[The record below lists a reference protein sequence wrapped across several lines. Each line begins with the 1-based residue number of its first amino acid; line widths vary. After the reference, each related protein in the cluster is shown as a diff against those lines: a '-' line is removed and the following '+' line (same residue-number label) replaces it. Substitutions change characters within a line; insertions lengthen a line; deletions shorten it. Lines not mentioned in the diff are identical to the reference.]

1 MFGVPESRYARYIGR
16 VGTLAVALGIGA
28 AVATGYGAGH
38 AWADDDAGSG
48 SDTSS
53 AADSGASSTPGGPDT
68 PGTPN
73 TGSGAS
79 TPEPA
84 ADAAKNTARMR
95 VGSSGGLIGPQNDG
109 GSGRPTFHRKH
120 GSRSTANFGGG
131 VVVSATGKVRD
142 ASLGQ
147 ASVAGKRDNN
157 AAKNEAGN
165 DSAEEKEQQTPTENA
180 AGTPVATDAA
190 GAEKGLEGNAEAPP
204 PAEVQ
209 TASTP
214 NGSAGPSD
222 EPTTE
227 TANEAPKQQS
237 TSEKPAQLSTTEK
250 PIQQPAA
257 GKSAPQSA
265 FEKSAA
271 VGDNHAVTEDDPAV
285 TSPAFARPLGAPQQS
300 TAAVSSSGS
309 TVVVPSP
316 IPAFQPTNPVI
327 NLVNLVA
334 DVARSVFSPLIG
346 PGPDAPAQP
355 PTLWALLAY
364 VRREIGRLFFNTT
377 PTAVADVVTTSENT
391 PIAID
396 VLGNDIDDDPLR
408 VVGVTQPTG
417 DNPGTVTL
425 NPDGAITYTPHPST
439 ASLGAG
445 EQVVETFTYTVTDAD
460 WHLHGLR
467 ALLYG
472 NRHTD
477 TGTVTVTVTGIND
490 APTANDDLAE
500 VGEDGSVAIDVLG
513 NDTDPDAND
522 TLTVQSFTQP
532 TNGGSVT
539 LNPDGTFTYT
549 PGANAGPLG
558 VGESLTDTFTYTVT
572 DSHGA
577 AATGTVAVTV
587 TGINDAPT
595 ANDDLAEVGEDG
607 SVAIDV
613 LGNDTDPDAADTL
626 TVQSF
631 TQPTNGG
638 SVTLDPDGNLA
649 YTPGPNAQALNVG
662 ETLTDTFTYTV
673 SDGNGGTDTATV
685 TVTVNGAN
693 DLPTIPASSV
703 NIGSPDPAT
712 GAVAITMTIQDPDG
726 PGPYTV
732 PRLELF
738 SPMQVSAPW
747 SPSFNY
753 DLDLGTIEQLPSPT
767 PDVLVFRYTPS
778 AEARQH
784 IAQGG
789 SYFVNFYFDVNDGV
803 GTRSTGAA
811 FRYP

>member
-1 MFGVPESRYARYIGR
+1 MAGSISRRLLFGVPESRYARYIGR

-309 TVVVPSP
+309 TVVVPSS

-396 VLGNDIDDDPLR
+396 VLGNDIDPLR

-477 TGTVTVTVTGIND
+477 TGTVT
-490 APTANDDLAE
+490 
-500 VGEDGSVAIDVLG
+500 
-513 NDTDPDAND
+513 
-522 TLTVQSFTQP
+522 
-532 TNGGSVT
+532 
-539 LNPDGTFTYT
+539 
-549 PGANAGPLG
+549 
-558 VGESLTDTFTYTVT
+558 
-572 DSHGA
+572 
-577 AATGTVAVTV
+577 VTV